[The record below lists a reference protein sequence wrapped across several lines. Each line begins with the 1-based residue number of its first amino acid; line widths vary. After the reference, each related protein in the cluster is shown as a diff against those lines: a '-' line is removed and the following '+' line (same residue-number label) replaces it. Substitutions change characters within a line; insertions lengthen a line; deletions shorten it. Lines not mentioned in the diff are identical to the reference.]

1 MNLLD
6 AFLPQG
12 YFRLYMDDNKLI
24 IFHIYRKNGTSM
36 FLYPFSKKNNLVELL
51 EKKEITG
58 LYGKEPRVES
68 LTLLRNDFYRMIE
81 KAVKDWSAERKFI
94 PRFLISAG
102 FFLLLYFIASVV
114 IRDPVPMVDEILIG
128 LAGSAIMYAFLTR
141 RASDSKSATEL
152 KIRLRSKVDE
162 IVFEEDPFVK
172 DAEEYLGHCED
183 ISDME
188 QLLVNMTSDEN
199 SVMFDSSDNNKTRQF
214 SECIRLLYDEKDIKR
229 HERMFSRLANN
240 KNTDEGQKKILRW
253 MNSKKVDPFLFAV
266 YTRVSSME
274 KK

>member
-1 MNLLD
+1 
-6 AFLPQG
+6 
-12 YFRLYMDDNKLI
+12 
-24 IFHIYRKNGTSM
+24 M
-36 FLYPFSKKNNLVELL
+36 FLYPFSKKHNLVEMLD
-51 EKKEITG
+51 KKEIAG

-68 LTLLRNDFYRMIE
+68 LTLLRNDLYRMIE
-81 KAVKDWSAERKFI
+81 QAVKDWSAERKFI

-102 FFLLLYFIASVV
+102 FFLLIYFVMSVV
-114 IRDPVPMVDEILIG
+114 IRDPLPMVDEILGG
-128 LAGSAIMYAFLTR
+128 LAGSAIMYAFLAR

-152 KIRLRSKVDE
+152 KIKLRSKVDE
-162 IVFEEDPFVK
+162 IVFDEDPFVK

-199 SVMFDSSDNNKTRQF
+199 SVMFDSSDNSKTRQF
-214 SECIRLLYDEKDIKR
+214 LECIRLLYNEKDIKR
-229 HERMFSRLANN
+229 HERLFSRLVNS
-240 KNTDEGQKKILRW
+240 KNADESQKKILRW

-266 YTRVSSME
+266 YTKVSNIE